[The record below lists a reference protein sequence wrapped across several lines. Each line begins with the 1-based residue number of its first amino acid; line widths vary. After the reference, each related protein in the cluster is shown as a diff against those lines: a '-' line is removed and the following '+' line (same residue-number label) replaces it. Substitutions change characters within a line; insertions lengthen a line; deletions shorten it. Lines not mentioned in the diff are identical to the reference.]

1 MPSTGSSPIKPNRL
15 GTHSPD
21 KTPSGPPRQSRV
33 STRAR
38 SQTVGSQDGSELS
51 SSLAKESYVAGHS
64 KRRSQLF
71 DASPSSSDN
80 EDPRTKAL
88 LKAQRRRQSSRRL
101 SQINLPEGPFFR
113 PLDVLIC
120 EDHPVSRIVMERLFE
135 KLRCRTITARNGAEA
150 TSYALSEVQFDVI
163 MTEYKL
169 PQLNGADFARMVRET
184 RSANRHTPIIAVTG
198 YLKDLPETHHFDSL
212 IEKPPTLTKL
222 TEALCQ
228 FCQWKPPPKDY
239 NPSQPLPMPT
249 APPRHLSRYR
259 EDSPS
264 SIASSGF
271 AHVPPSSYRGSSRE
285 HSVSSFGDTES
296 VKTDDVSVII
306 NRQADEWSQSQG
318 GLGISDDAAASDP
331 KSSSRSA
338 PLPHLAHS
346 TSAPGVMSAPG
357 ILTPRKQRSSE
368 AIQAKRKSLE
378 NKRYECA
385 ESGDDEDDELGNT
398 PCRTRSPQ
406 SRGNRPG
413 SKLGI
418 EMMRTNSRGSVVSG
432 SEELLQKERE
442 SLRRSQSRGSDEV
455 CEIDEPSDEEK
466 GLEGDLGKLRISVE
480 DDGEVSPRH
489 SPSPEA
495 GSRRH
500 SLSEQDIEIHSPTQ
514 RNRSGTLIKGQI
526 TPPILFAQDE
536 VELNASMVEPDTPTI
551 KTTEAPEEAG
561 LEMEGIDQ
569 TPDSDATPRPLHTPT
584 LNPDPVTPRKPRQC

>member
-1 MPSTGSSPIKPNRL
+1 MPSTGSSPIKSGRM

-21 KTPSGPPRQSRV
+21 KTPSAPPRQNRV

-51 SSLAKESYVAGHS
+51 SSLAKESYVAGHT

-80 EDPRTKAL
+80 ENPHKAL
-88 LKAQRRRQSSRRL
+88 LKVQRRRQSSRRL
-101 SQINLPEGPFFR
+101 SQINLLDGPFFR

-150 TSYALSEVQFDVI
+150 TSYALSEVQFDII

-212 IEKPPTLTKL
+212 IEKPPTLPKL

-239 NPSQPLPMPT
+239 NPSQPLSLPT
-249 APPRHLSRYR
+249 VPPRHLAHYR

-264 SIASSGF
+264 STTSSGF
-271 AHVPPSSYRGSSRE
+271 AHVPPSSYQGSSRE
-285 HSVSSFGDTES
+285 DSISSYGDTES
-296 VKTDDVSVII
+296 VKTDDVPVII
-306 NRQADEWSQSQG
+306 SRQADEWTQTQG
-318 GLGISDDAAASDP
+318 GLGISDDASTDP
-331 KSSSRSA
+331 QSPSHTA
-338 PLPHLAHS
+338 PVPHLLHS
-346 TSAPGVMSAPG
+346 TSAPGVMSG
-357 ILTPRKQRSSE
+357 SGTVTPRKQRSSE
-368 AIQAKRKSLE
+368 SIQAKRKSLE

-385 ESGDDEDDELGNT
+385 ESGDDEDEELGNT
-398 PCRTRSPQ
+398 PSRTRSPQ
-406 SRGNRPG
+406 GRGNRPG

-455 CEIDEPSDEEK
+455 CEIDEEPFDEEK
-466 GLEGDLGKLRISVE
+466 ELESELNQLRISE
-480 DDGEVSPRH
+480 DGEVSPRH

-495 GSRRH
+495 RSRRQ
-500 SLSEQDIEIHSPTQ
+500 SLSEQSTEIDSLTQ
-514 RNRSGTLIKGQI
+514 RSRSGTLINRQGQI
-526 TPPILFAQDE
+526 TPPILFEQDE
-536 VELNASMVEPDTPTI
+536 DDLNASMAVPDTPII
-551 KTTEAPEEAG
+551 KTTEAPEAES
-561 LEMEGIDQ
+561 EMEGLSQ

-584 LNPDPVTPRKPRQC
+584 LNPDPVTPRKP